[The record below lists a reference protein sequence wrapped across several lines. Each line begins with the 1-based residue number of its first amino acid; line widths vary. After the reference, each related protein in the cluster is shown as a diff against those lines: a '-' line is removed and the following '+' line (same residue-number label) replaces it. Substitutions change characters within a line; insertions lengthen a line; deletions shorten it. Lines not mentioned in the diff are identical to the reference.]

1 MMFEKGVY
9 WLLVFLLPAQLA
21 YHFWPDYSFVFGI
34 KVDYLSPAV
43 YLTDILV
50 FLLAAI
56 SYQKLKDRINRK
68 LITKKSRVVLIKLII
83 VTALIVFANI
93 TVAKE
98 APVALLK
105 WIKIFEML
113 LLGVYVFLNK
123 RFQKATLSAFFYS
136 ILFFCSVGIA
146 QFVLQK
152 TIGGPFYLLG
162 ERSFS
167 VTTPGIALTSLLG
180 RDFLRSYSTFPH
192 PNAFAGFLGAGVA
205 LVLLLNSQLKI
216 FSKKKIWLFI
226 LVSLTAFLLTFSL
239 GAIISGMLTLL
250 CYFVVTK
257 KIFYCRP
264 QAKTAIFKSWMK
276 LESFLG
282 IKNNGVYAIAVYA
295 VVFLS
300 LLMTVPQKL
309 ITNRF
314 FLPESVTLRIQ
325 QAGIAGKMFINNP
338 LFGVGLNNFIPS
350 VSGNIVAG
358 TSLFLQPVHNIYLLL
373 LTEAGMVGFAVFVYL
388 TGKLL
393 TTKINIRYLLPI
405 FFVILTGFFDH
416 YWFTLQQNQLLLALL
431 LGVSLW
437 KK

>member
-9 WLLVFLLPAQLA
+9 GLLVFLLPAQLA

-43 YLTDILV
+43 YLTDILI
-50 FLLAAI
+50 FLLAVI
-56 SYQKLKDRINRK
+56 SYKKFKYWFNRK
-68 LITKKSRVVLIKLII
+68 FKTKKSRVILIKLII
-83 VTALIVFANI
+83 ATAVIVFANI
-93 TVAKE
+93 AVAKE
-98 APVALLK
+98 PPVALLK
-105 WIKIFEML
+105 WIKIFEVL

-123 RFQKATLSAFFYS
+123 RFQKATLSALFYS
-136 ILFFCSVGIA
+136 MLFFCFVGIV
-146 QFVLQK
+146 QFILQK

-192 PNAFAGFLGAGVA
+192 PNAFAGFLGAGAA
-205 LVLLLNSQLKI
+205 LVLILNSQLKVL
-216 FSKKKIWLFI
+216 SKRKLWLFV
-226 LVSLTAFLLTFSL
+226 LVSLTAFLLTFSS
-239 GAIISGMLTLL
+239 GAIISGMLALL
-250 CYFVVTK
+250 CCFFLAKKKSLTTKSAK
-257 KIFYCRP
+257 KIF
-264 QAKTAIFKSWMK
+264 QT
-276 LESFLG
+276 
-282 IKNNGVYAIAVYA
+282 

-300 LLMTVPQKL
+300 LLMTVPLKPT
-309 ITNRF
+309 TNRF

-350 VSGNIVAG
+350 VGGNIIEGA
-358 TSLFLQPVHNIYLLL
+358 SLFLQPVHNVYLLL
-373 LTEAGMVGFAVFVYL
+373 LTEAGIVGFAVFIYL
-388 TGKLL
+388 TGKLFF
-393 TTKINIRYLLPI
+393 TKINIGYLPPI
-405 FFVILTGFFDH
+405 LFVILTGFFDH